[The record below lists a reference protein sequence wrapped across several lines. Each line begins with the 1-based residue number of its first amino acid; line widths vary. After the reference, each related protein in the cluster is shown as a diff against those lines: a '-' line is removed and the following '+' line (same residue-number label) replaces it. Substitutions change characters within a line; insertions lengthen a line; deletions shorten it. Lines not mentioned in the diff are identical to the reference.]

1 MISDEQ
7 MIDAVREMDAFL
19 IESMVKYQIS
29 PLSLSAMMLARLM
42 RLTLDSENDKDFRQI
57 MSEAITTTSH
67 IQENRILQ

>member
-7 MIDAVREMDAFL
+7 MLDAVREMDAFL
-19 IESMVKYQIS
+19 IESMVKYKIS